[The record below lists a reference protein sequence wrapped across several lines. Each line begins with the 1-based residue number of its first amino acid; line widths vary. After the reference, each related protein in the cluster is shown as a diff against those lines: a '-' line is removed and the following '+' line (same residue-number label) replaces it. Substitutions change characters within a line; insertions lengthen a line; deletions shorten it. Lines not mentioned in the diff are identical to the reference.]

1 MSSPA
6 EAQPSIRRFA
16 VASMEPEDVHA
27 RRWSVLAVLCLSLVI
42 VVVGNTALNVVL
54 PRLVADLHASS
65 TQLQWI
71 TDAYALV
78 FAGLL
83 LPAGALGDRFGR
95 KGALQLGLLVVGLA
109 ALSSTFATTAN
120 QLIATRAV
128 MGLGA
133 AFVMPSTLSILANV
147 FPPHERARAIAI
159 WAGFAGAGGAIGPI
173 ISGALLD
180 HFWWGSVFLVNVP
193 IVVLALLTGALLV
206 PTSSDPNHVRLDPV
220 GALLSMVALGALLFA
235 IIQAPVDGWTAVST
249 FVGFGVFVVGL
260 VAFIA
265 WEARNAHPML
275 PLAFFRN
282 RRFSVGASTITLTF
296 FVMFGLFFVL
306 TQYLQ
311 FVQGFSPLSA
321 GLATLPLAAM
331 LILIAPRSAALVV
344 RFGQHRVQ
352 AAGLSLVATGLLVLS
367 TLTPTSSYVV
377 VAVGLVLLGAGVA
390 CTTAPATNAIISSVP
405 MAKAG
410 VGSAVNDTTR
420 EVGGALGI
428 AVLGSVVNSAY
439 RTSMAD
445 QLAGL
450 PVAEAAMS
458 GDNVGAALRV
468 AHAVGAER
476 GAQLIDAAS
485 HAYTDSMRLALVVA
499 AGVAMAAAMMVYLLF
514 PRTTQP
520 VAEVVAGAT
529 TSATGWQGGERSDGS
544 DGSGPVGRVGR
555 AGRAGRVWGP
565 RGSG

>member
-1 MSSPA
+1 MGLPVDV
-6 EAQPSIRRFA
+6 QPTTTRRFTM
-16 VASMEPEDVHA
+16 ASMEPDDVYA
-27 RRWSVLAVLCLSLVI
+27 RRWLVLGVLCLSLVI

-54 PRLVADLHASS
+54 PRLVADLDASA

-95 KGALQLGLLVVGLA
+95 KGALQLGLAVVGFA
-109 ALSSTFATTAN
+109 ALSSTFATTAT
-120 QLIATRAV
+120 QLIATRAL

-147 FPPHERARAIAI
+147 FPPQERARAIAI

-193 IVVLALLTGALLV
+193 IVAVALLAGALLV
-206 PTSSDPNHVRLDPV
+206 PTSSDPNHGRLDPI
-220 GALLSMVALGALLFA
+220 GALLSMVSLGALLYA
-235 IIQAPVDGWTAVST
+235 IIQAPVNGWASAST
-249 FVGFGVFVVGL
+249 IGGFAIFAAGVA
-260 VAFIA
+260 AFIV
-265 WEARNAHPML
+265 WESRIEHPML
-275 PLAFFRN
+275 PLEYFKN
-282 RRFSVGASTITLTF
+282 RRFSVGSSTITLTF

-311 FVQGFSPLSA
+311 FVQGFSPLTA
-321 GLATLPLAAM
+321 GVATLPLAVM
-331 LILIAPRSAALVV
+331 MIIIAPRSAALVV

-352 AAGLSLVATGLLVLS
+352 AAGLSMVAVGLVVLS
-367 TLTPTSSYVV
+367 TLTPSSSYLV
-377 VAVGLVLLGAGVA
+377 VAVGLALLGAGVA

-405 MAKAG
+405 LAKAG

-439 RTSMAD
+439 RATMID
-445 QLAGL
+445 HLGGL
-450 PVAEAAMS
+450 PLKESAMA
-458 GDNVGAALRV
+458 GDNVGGAIRAAHGL
-468 AHAVGAER
+468 APER
-476 GAQLIDAAS
+476 ATQLVNAAS
-485 HAYTDSMRLALVVA
+485 NAYTDSMRVALLVA
-499 AGVAMAAAMMVYLLF
+499 AGVAVLAAGIVYLLF
-514 PRTTQP
+514 PRGPAPTMGP
-520 VAEVVAGAT
+520 GHGAPAAAGT
-529 TSATGWQGGERSDGS
+529 ESEGSSAR
-544 DGSGPVGRVGR
+544 
-555 AGRAGRVWGP
+555 
-565 RGSG
+565 